1 MPLTRNAFLKL
12 GAASAVAFAFRG
24 SAALAATVELS
35 GSVTYRQRIALPD
48 TARLEVELVE
58 FSASDAKETIA
69 SAAVEPTGQVP
80 VGFTLPFDAARIDG
94 ERRYAIE
101 ARISVD
107 DTIMFATRT
116 PHAVDPLAPDGP
128 VEIVLAMS
136 DGEPPAEPAILD
148 ITWLAT
154 EIGGVPVVEGT
165 SVTLI
170 IGSDGRAG
178 GNSGCNSYF
187 AVANIEDGALS
198 FSGLGSTYKACG
210 EDIMAQERS
219 LFDALATTTGYRIDG
234 GSLILINQQST
245 ETARFFVQS

>member
-1 MPLTRNAFLKL
+1 MKTKKSDFVEQVTFRINAEVVGAIQKSGQSAPDWFRQAARN
-12 GAASAVAFAFRG
+12 
-24 SAALAATVELS
+24 
-35 GSVTYRQRIALPD
+35 
-48 TARLEVELVE
+48 
-58 FSASDAKETIA
+58 
-69 SAAVEPTGQVP
+69 
-80 VGFTLPFDAARIDG
+80 RIDG

-234 GSLILINQQST
+234 GSLILINEQST